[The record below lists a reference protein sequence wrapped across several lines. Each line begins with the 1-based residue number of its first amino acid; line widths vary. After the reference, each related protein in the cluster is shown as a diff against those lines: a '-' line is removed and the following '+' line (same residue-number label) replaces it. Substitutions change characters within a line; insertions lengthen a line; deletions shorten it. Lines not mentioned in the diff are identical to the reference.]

1 MPRIDDILDRISVSK
16 IFSALDMT
24 QEYHQIELEKES
36 RQYTGFTPFG
46 LKTAPAAFSRIINQI
61 LGHLTFVEVY
71 LDNITIHSKTI
82 DEHFKHI
89 LEVEQFLICNL
100 RIKQSKCRW
109 ISKEEKTKILGYI
122 VWRWS

>member
-46 LKTAPAAFSRIINQI
+46 
-61 LGHLTFVEVY
+61 
-71 LDNITIHSKTI
+71 
-82 DEHFKHI
+82 
-89 LEVEQFLICNL
+89 
-100 RIKQSKCRW
+100 
-109 ISKEEKTKILGYI
+109 
-122 VWRWS
+122 

>member
-1 MPRIDDILDRISVSK
+1 
-16 IFSALDMT
+16 
-24 QEYHQIELEKES
+24 
-36 RQYTGFTPFG
+36 
-46 LKTAPAAFSRIINQI
+46 
-61 LGHLTFVEVY
+61 VY

-89 LEVEQFLICNL
+89 LEVEEFLICNL

-122 VWRWS
+122 VWRWSKNEFGQKTGA